1 MPYRLF
7 KNLYD
12 VIKIESY
19 IFMLKIQSYDTMVPV
34 LEKNNNKIEPIL

>member
-12 VIKIESY
+12 VIKVESY
-19 IFMLKIQSYDTMVPV
+19 IFMLKIQSYDIVVPV
-34 LEKNNNKIEPIL
+34 LEKK